1 MKEQNS
7 LTEGSPCFQS
17 LPPSELTHSPSRLFP
32 DSSDFWWPHPDSLK
46 DLVVEEV
53 DHGFDLSAPDD
64 SECGQWLAYFTST
77 PELNQLFQE
86 KFIESLLN
94 YIESLD
100 NGQVENQPDRK
111 GSDCAGGKENSPR
124 AIEKNDPLGLFEEL
138 L

>member
-1 MKEQNS
+1 MNS
-7 LTEGSPCFQS
+7 EKPTDLE
-17 LPPSELTHSPSRLFP
+17 
-32 DSSDFWWPHPDSLK
+32 FWWPHPDALK

-53 DHGFDLSAPDD
+53 DKGFDLSAPDD
-64 SECGQWLAYFTST
+64 SECGQWLAYFSST
-77 PELNQLFQE
+77 PELNKLFQE

-111 GSDCAGGKENSPR
+111 ESDCAGSKEDTPGP
-124 AIEKNDPLGLFEEL
+124 IKKNDPLGLFEEL